1 MYTRIEIL
9 EEISSWA
16 RRYYELYEPGA
27 ARHTIANALAKL
39 FKKLDEVTKS
49 GN

>member
-1 MYTRIEIL
+1 MNTRVEIL

-16 RRYYELYEPGA
+16 RRYYELYEPGS
-27 ARHTIANALAKL
+27 ARNTIANALAEL
-39 FKKLDEVTKS
+39 FRKLDEVTKS